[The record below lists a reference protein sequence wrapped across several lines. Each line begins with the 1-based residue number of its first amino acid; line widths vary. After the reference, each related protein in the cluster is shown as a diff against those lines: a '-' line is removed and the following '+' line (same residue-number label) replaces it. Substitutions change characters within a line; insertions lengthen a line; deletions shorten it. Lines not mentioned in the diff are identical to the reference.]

1 MPTLGSQQHGM
12 PLLVTNTKRGI
23 YAEDPLHLRD
33 LRRRPGESSSV
44 TAPGVV
50 ADKCSTS
57 FHQPLT
63 WVGWNGNVGA
73 APPPSLD
80 NPYMS
85 AEEYDKWTNI
95 CESGK

>member
-1 MPTLGSQQHGM
+1 MSTLGSQQHGM

-23 YAEDPLHLRD
+23 YAEDPLRLRD
-33 LRRRPGESSSV
+33 LRRPGESSSV
-44 TAPGVV
+44 TASGVV
-50 ADKCSTS
+50 ADKYSKS

-63 WVGWNGNVGA
+63 WVDRNGDVGA

-95 CESGK
+95 CENGK